1 MIEVTREDGSR
12 RMVRRWIF
20 EIFLAANA
28 PSRPTS
34 VEPWT
39 AVPAAKVLPH
49 DKKKA

>member
-1 MIEVTREDGSR
+1 
-12 RMVRRWIF
+12 MVRRWIF

-28 PSRPTS
+28 PSRPAS
-34 VEPWT
+34 VDPWT